1 MIRLPPSSTRTDTL
15 FPYTTLF
22 RSGDPTSVAIA
33 GVAHRTLLVFLSSGC
48 LTCQDFS
55 EAFSAPASLGLRADV
70 RPVIVVTAPS
80 HESLGP
86 VQALAP
92 ATVRV
97 VLPPDPWAAYT
108 TPVAPHSVLATG
120 TTHRTPRRSAPG
132 PRGHAPH

>member
-48 LTCQDFS
+48 LTCQDFW

-70 RPVIVVTAPS
+70 RPVIVVKAPS
-80 HESLGP
+80 HESLGR
-86 VQALAP
+86 VQELAP
-92 ATVRV
+92 ATVPV
-97 VLPPDPWAAYT
+97 VLTNDAWEAYR
-108 TPVAPHSVLATG
+108 SEE
-120 TTHRTPRRSAPG
+120 RRVGKECVSTC
-132 PRGHAPH
+132 RSRWSQYH